1 MHTRNLCRR
10 SPFAEFSN
18 EGMKKMVAMVVVK
31 AQRKMLESSRFSGE
45 DDEERIFPV
54 DEWTLQSDL
63 L

>member
-1 MHTRNLCRR
+1 
-10 SPFAEFSN
+10 
-18 EGMKKMVAMVVVK
+18 MKKMVAMVVVK